1 MVTKINEITASGSL
15 VKITYDLG
23 SVDSNFTTDESIS
36 DVKFTLS
43 KEERKIDGFPEETQE
58 CFSNHLGL
66 WMVEPMWMKQAI
78 TMIKSGTWKP
88 IADGH
93 EDNKNNKK
101 RSFAVSRGTAIIP
114 IFGPMMKFESKFG
127 GSSTLVV
134 RKQIR
139 DAANDSRI
147 NAILLHIDSPGGHV
161 AGTKE
166 LADDVV
172 SANAKK
178 PVFAHIDDLGA
189 SAALWVAS
197 QARQIFANTMA
208 QVGSIGVFA
217 VVEDASEAFE
227 KAGIKVHVIS
237 TGKFK
242 GEFVDGTE
250 ITKAQLEE
258 AQKRIDGINEHFL
271 DAIKIG
277 RNLDDKKLKEI
288 ADGRIFDAA
297 KAKELGLIDG
307 VQSLD
312 MTLEHIAVE
321 KKMSKIP
328 NLQRVNALINL
339 AEIEA

>member
-1 MVTKINEITASGSL
+1 MFENIEQNTTTGGSIAD
-15 VKITYDLG
+15 V
-23 SVDSNFTTDESIS
+23 NFTIS
-36 DVKFTLS
+36 KD
-43 KEERKIDGFPEETQE
+43 ERKIEGFPEETKE

-66 WMVEPMWMKQAI
+66 WMVEPSWMKQAI
-78 TMIKSGTWKP
+78 TMIKSGRWQP
-88 IADGH
+88 LAAGH
-93 EDNKNNKK
+93 EDNKNGKR
-101 RSFAVSRGTAIIP
+101 RSFAVSKGTAIIS

-127 GSSTLVV
+127 GVSTLAV

-139 DAANDSRI
+139 EAANDSRI

-166 LADDVV
+166 LADDVI

-189 SAALWVAS
+189 SAAFWVAS

-208 QVGSIGVFA
+208 QVGSIGTVA
-217 VVEDASEAFE
+217 VVEDTSEAFE

-242 GEFVDGTE
+242 GSFVDGTE

-271 DAIKIG
+271 DAIKAG
-277 RNLDDKKLKEI
+277 RNIDDKQLREI

-297 KAKELGLIDG
+297 QAKELGLIDG

-312 MTLEHIAVE
+312 MTLEHISVE

-328 NLQRVNALINL
+328 NLQRVNAMINL